1 MVSYSVKIL
10 CTAFFLTTM
19 GLYLWQFARLKRV
32 HWPVTSILLAKKKI
46 DSLEGN
52 PARSR
57 YEKATSVG
65 STNCSQQTR
74 IESIRNQ
81 CLKSGL
87 IKNELRVEHEI
98 TTKKTSTLPII
109 IDDGHRVLFCP
120 VLKAASTAFIKLLT
134 GMTGIHQQTD
144 TVHNPRYI
152 HAVGLKYLSD
162 FNASGIRMRL
172 KNYFKF
178 MVVRH
183 PFDRLRSAYVDK
195 FTGPGPAHNY
205 FPKYVDLIEKCFR
218 GNLSIDVGGQ
228 PMISFEQFLI
238 LIAKQQRRFVNAHWL
253 DYVNSC
259 QPCLIQYDHVIKM
272 ESFGEDLKV
281 VLDHLNQTTNKSLVL
296 PKHGI
301 HRSTSFDE
309 RFREVITQPTRSDA
323 NEQHIL
329 DLMITDS
336 PGLLSHVSV
345 TPLIANLDHF
355 DISRSLAFDV
365 INNKNYFRKIWDY
378 EEDPYPV
385 DARLIA
391 LEMGAIMLYV
401 EESGCLGGDI
411 NHVFKLTD
419 LKSLYKEHLQKLGG
433 NPRKEIHSTRLAQIL
448 LQHIP
453 SLDDHDN
460 KSGIILS
467 FKKDLSDVLLDARH
481 SDTYNAA
488 VMLMRVANLLC
499 KDLFQK
505 KPYYDGSLR
514 EDQYDDLCTS
524 LPNIVKMILVGVHGE
539 ITTYDNEIIIF
550 IQTNVYPI
558 Y

>member
-1 MVSYSVKIL
+1 MIRCPIKTVCLLPAI
-10 CTAFFLTTM
+10 
-19 GLYLWQFARLKRV
+19 
-32 HWPVTSILLAKKKI
+32 VT
-46 DSLEGN
+46 
-52 PARSR
+52 
-57 YEKATSVG
+57 
-65 STNCSQQTR
+65 
-74 IESIRNQ
+74 
-81 CLKSGL
+81 
-87 IKNELRVEHEI
+87 
-98 TTKKTSTLPII
+98 
-109 IDDGHRVLFCP
+109 
-120 VLKAASTAFIKLLT
+120 
-134 GMTGIHQQTD
+134 
-144 TVHNPRYI
+144 
-152 HAVGLKYLSD
+152 
-162 FNASGIRMRL
+162 
-172 KNYFKF
+172 
-178 MVVRH
+178 
-183 PFDRLRSAYVDK
+183 
-195 FTGPGPAHNY
+195 
-205 FPKYVDLIEKCFR
+205 
-218 GNLSIDVGGQ
+218 
-228 PMISFEQFLI
+228 
-238 LIAKQQRRFVNAHWL
+238 
-253 DYVNSC
+253 
-259 QPCLIQYDHVIKM
+259 
-272 ESFGEDLKV
+272 
-281 VLDHLNQTTNKSLVL
+281 
-296 PKHGI
+296 
-301 HRSTSFDE
+301 
-309 RFREVITQPTRSDA
+309 
-323 NEQHIL
+323 
-329 DLMITDS
+329 
-336 PGLLSHVSV
+336 
-345 TPLIANLDHF
+345 
-355 DISRSLAFDV
+355 
-365 INNKNYFRKIWDY
+365 
-378 EEDPYPV
+378 DPYPV

-539 ITTYDNEIIIF
+539 ITTDDNEIIIF